1 MDHDGKAVSERG
13 PAADVTPRVS
23 VVLPVYNGAKSLAA
37 TIDSIL
43 TQTERDLELIVVDDG
58 STDATAAIL
67 RGYTDPRMRVIRQ
80 ENGGI
85 TCALIR
91 GCQAARASLIARQD
105 CGDVSH
111 PDRFELLLPLLDTC
125 VLAAS
130 EVAYFAPEGEAMYTT
145 SHASKNIRDGLLH
158 GGIDTIQSLPHHGS
172 AVFRANAYARA
183 GGYRAQFYFAQDLDL
198 WMRLAALGDVC
209 ISRDV
214 LYEARIDIRTIS
226 SVHRPEQVASTALA
240 IAIRDGGDPY
250 LIEEVAAIRP
260 QKRAQSRLTDVRAL
274 YFIAACLRQK
284 NDLRWLRYGWRAV
297 KVLLLGRGAA

>member
-23 VVLPVYNGAKSLAA
+23 VVLPVYNGAMSLAA
-37 TIDSIL
+37 TVDSIL

-85 TCALIR
+85 TRALIR

-105 CGDVSH
+105 CGDVSR
-111 PDRFELLLPLLDTC
+111 PERLERLLPLLATC

-130 EVAYFAPEGEAMYTT
+130 EVAYFAPGGEAMYTT
-145 SHASKNIRDGLLH
+145 AHASKDIRDGLLH

-172 AVFRANAYARA
+172 AVFRADAYERA

-198 WMRLAALGDVC
+198 WIRMAALGDVC
-209 ISRDV
+209 ISQDV

-226 SVHRPEQVASTALA
+226 SLHRPEQVASTALT
-240 IAIRDGGDPY
+240 IALRDGGDPS
-250 LIEEVAAIRP
+250 LVEEAAAIQP

-284 NDLRWLRYGWRAV
+284 NDLRWLRYAWRAV
-297 KVLLLGRGAA
+297 RVLLLGQGGA